1 MTESVAE
8 IKVNYVVDDEGR
20 RTAAQISIDEFEG
33 LIDYIEDLEDMLSLE
48 ELRHRKAEFR
58 PYSEIREELKQA
70 GLL

>member
-8 IKVNYVVDDEGR
+8 IKVNYVVDEEGR

-33 LIDYIEDLEDMLSLE
+33 LIDYIEDLEDMLAIE
-48 ELRHRKAEFR
+48 ELKHRKAEFR
-58 PYSEIREELKQA
+58 PYSEIREELVQA